1 MKLLAIDPANKESAF
16 VLMEDYKPLEF
27 DKRNNEDV
35 LGVVKAVLSVHPDC
49 HVAIEM
55 VASYGLPVGKDVF
68 ETCVYI
74 GRLIE
79 HCNSIEECQEKV
91 REYINKYELGSGQWD
106 GGKVFDEKDEYLGY
120 ISYNSRFWKKE
131 N

>member
-1 MKLLAIDPANKESAF
+1 MKYKVELNSCGNIDYGENPFQS
-16 VLMEDYKPLEF
+16 LY
-27 DKRNNEDV
+27 
-35 LGVVKAVLSVHPDC
+35 GVPK
-49 HVAIEM
+49 M
-55 VASYGLPVGKDVF
+55 
-68 ETCVYI
+68 
-74 GRLIE
+74 IE